1 MKKAVILTLAAIFSL
16 SGLELLGS
24 SQVTGKQTLVV
35 AATAYNSLPEPYT
48 GQEAPTA
55 WGHKLEP
62 GNKVISVSRDL
73 VDLGLVDGVVVEIE
87 GLPGKYLVAD
97 KMARRWTKKID
108 IYMGLDEVAAK
119 EWGNRTVKLTW

>member
-1 MKKAVILTLAAIFSL
+1 MRNAVFLTLAVIFSL
-16 SGLELLGS
+16 TGLELLGS

-35 AATAYNSLPEPYT
+35 AATAYNSLPEPLT
-48 GQEAPTA
+48 RDQSLTA

-73 VDLGLVDGVVVEIE
+73 VDLGLVEGVVVEIE

-108 IYMGLDEVAAK
+108 IYMGEDEAAAR
-119 EWGNRTVKLTW
+119 EWGTRTVKLTW